1 MSRKSCQSQTDFIS
15 FFANFFS
22 YFLFFYYLPIS
33 RIEQTAT
40 LRVDNGPIVT
50 GASPGKLRQLN
61 GNGHVFI
68 GKEND
73 LLYQQKKLFRE
84 IKNKKFKLNFTKFFF
99 EKFHFQNVFSRNFFY
114 FFHRWSWRSG
124 TITRATISLWT
135 YWLHIRTQYRQTVCH
150 WPFES
155 RKKWSKCRQM

>member
-1 MSRKSCQSQTDFIS
+1 MSRKRLKMIS
-15 FFANFFS
+15 FLAIILF
-22 YFLFFYYLPIS
+22 YFLFFHF

-73 LLYQQKKLFRE
+73 LLYQQK
-84 IKNKKFKLNFTKFFF
+84 
-99 EKFHFQNVFSRNFFY
+99 NFF
-114 FFHRWSWRSG
+114 
-124 TITRATISLWT
+124 
-135 YWLHIRTQYRQTVCH
+135 V
-150 WPFES
+150 
-155 RKKWSKCRQM
+155 K

>member
-1 MSRKSCQSQTDFIS
+1 M
-15 FFANFFS
+15 
-22 YFLFFYYLPIS
+22 
-33 RIEQTAT
+33 
-40 LRVDNGPIVT
+40 DNGPIVT

-114 FFHRWSWRSG
+114 FFS
-124 TITRATISLWT
+124 
-135 YWLHIRTQYRQTVCH
+135 
-150 WPFES
+150 
-155 RKKWSKCRQM
+155 